1 MDTSGESL
9 LSIICDLVVLAL
21 FVNTGIRMLPATRP
35 FPWLALVVTVVVGVP
50 SLLQPVF
57 PQLTD
62 ALARD
67 PHATL
72 ALGQWWRIL
81 TALLAQDGGEVA
93 AVFNLIVVALVLV
106 FGSWIWGG
114 RVWGQ
119 WLTLALFLV
128 PSIVLN
134 LLAVAWVQTG
144 GGSSFASDGLIFSV
158 FAVALL
164 IGTRDA
170 AAPSRVGTIVVRV
183 SAALASAIGIV
194 LVIAGDAHGVS
205 MLLGLALGLIANQLP
220 ERAKRVEG

>member
-9 LSIICDLVVLAL
+9 LSIVSDLVVLAL

-35 FPWLALVVTVVVGVP
+35 FPWLALVVTVIVGVP

-67 PHATL
+67 SHATL
-72 ALGQWWRIL
+72 AQGQWWRIL

-93 AVFNLIVVALVLV
+93 AIFNLVVVALVLV
-106 FGSWIWGG
+106 FGSWIWGQRLG
-114 RVWGQ
+114 GQ
-119 WLTLALFLV
+119 WLALALFLA
-128 PSIVLN
+128 PSIALN
-134 LLAVAWVQTG
+134 LLAVAWGQTG

-158 FAVALL
+158 FALALL

-170 AAPSRVGTIVVRV
+170 AWPSRVGTIVVRV
-183 SAALASAIGIV
+183 CGAVASVIGIV
-194 LVIAGDAHGVS
+194 LVIAGDAHGVA
-205 MLLGLALGLIANQLP
+205 MLLGLVLGLIAWAVARRSSP
-220 ERAKRVEG
+220 TRF